1 MEELNNI
8 RKYREPGI
16 DHEFT
21 IIDTPTGIIID
32 GIEVSHKSFHEIA
45 GIYTAPFGASY
56 EKNDPEFFDTTPGKN
71 IAKSILLHRI
81 MEINRQ
87 KDNN

>member
-1 MEELNNI
+1 MEELDTI

-16 DHEFT
+16 DHEFN

-45 GIYTAPFGASY
+45 GIYTAPFGATY

-71 IAKSILLHRI
+71 IARSILLHKI
-81 MEINRQ
+81 MEIHGRLES
-87 KDNN
+87 

>member
-1 MEELNNI
+1 MEELDTI

-32 GIEVSHKSFHEIA
+32 GVEVSHKAFSEIA
-45 GIYTAPFGASY
+45 GIYTASFGDATY
-56 EKNDPEFFDTTPGKN
+56 EKNGPEFFDTTPGKN
-71 IAKSILLHRI
+71 IARSMLLHKI
-81 MEINRQ
+81 MEIHGRLES
-87 KDNN
+87 